1 MTQRAKK
8 ILKIASVVLIIIFI
22 GLLVYYFFF
31 KQKPP
36 KVPPIGEGELPPV
49 TEEGVL
55 GTKPRLIALTDE
67 AVLGASLTNDSKI
80 NYIAWDGTVNQI
92 DFSGENKEKL
102 GLVAAERIGEVVF
115 SKDGSKLALRQTL
128 PSGQNRYL
136 VFDAAKSILKSL
148 PQNSIF
154 VAFSPNTDED
164 RLIYGLLEGVN
175 TRLISSNIAG
185 SQTQTIA
192 SVKIPDLAT
201 EWTHKDFLTLK
212 TKPSGLAY
220 GLLYTLDLK
229 TKKLQRVFG
238 NVYGLT
244 SLFSPSHTK
253 ILYSQT
259 SDRGFDYKLAALSL
273 NQKQSREL
281 NIFTL
286 PEKCVFAK
294 DDRTLFCAAILNQ
307 EDRIMPDDYYKGLV
321 DSDGNDIIK
330 LNLDT
335 RLQETV
341 IHANTDAVDL
351 FLSPDEAY
359 LFFINKID
367 GRLYRLTL

>member
-1 MTQRAKK
+1 M
-8 ILKIASVVLIIIFI
+8 
-22 GLLVYYFFF
+22 
-31 KQKPP
+31 
-36 KVPPIGEGELPPV
+36 
-49 TEEGVL
+49 
-55 GTKPRLIALTDE
+55 PRLD
-67 AVLGASLTNDSKI
+67 
-80 NYIAWDGTVNQI
+80 
-92 DFSGENKEKL
+92 
-102 GLVAAERIGEVVF
+102 
-115 SKDGSKLALRQTL
+115 TL
-128 PSGQNRYL
+128 PSGTKRILIYH
-136 VFDAAKSILKSL
+136 AASRALKAL
-148 PQNSIF
+148 PQNSVF
-154 VAFSPNTDED
+154 AAFSPNAGED

-175 TRLISSNIAG
+175 TRLISSDIAG
-185 SQTQTIA
+185 SQTQTVA

-229 TKKLQRVFG
+229 TKKLQRIFG

-244 SLFSPSHTK
+244 SIFSPSHTK

-259 SDRGFDYKLAALSL
+259 SDRGFDYKLAVL
-273 NQKQSREL
+273 NLTQKQNREL

-294 DDRTLFCAAILNQ
+294 DDRTLFCAVIINQ
-307 EDRIMPDDYYKGLV
+307 EDHIMPDDYYKRLI

-330 LNLDT
+330 LNLDS
-335 RLQETV
+335 RQQENV
-341 IHANTDAVDL
+341 IHANIDAADL
-351 FLSPDEAY
+351 FLSPDETY